1 MGGYVSNQLIPP
13 MINKTFLLALLAV
26 ASICRVSF
34 GADNSSDKFLQASE
48 LFQKAED
55 EERTGDKAA
64 SLRDYQLTEH
74 QLIDISTIDP
84 SFQKSVV
91 EYRIKKAKEGVSRL
105 SSGDALTATAPTP
118 NLPSTRKI
126 TYQCF
131 FVESD
136 KPIPHDFSK
145 LSHRKGI
152 DVMSAPVV
160 TGKVDQQVS
169 VKVVKELIPEF
180 VKGKKSTEHID
191 SGVSIFLKG
200 TLDHGDII
208 LIGRTQIL
216 YVADQSSTPESTSLA
231 TISKN
236 IYFSKIIK
244 NGEETWFDVDF
255 PEQKPKYLTIRVVPT
270 LDPAKP

>member
-1 MGGYVSNQLIPP
+1 MGIAIWPAKLPEGRGQRELARQTQRKNPACLCQTKRYLSVTLIPP
-13 MINKTFLLALLAV
+13 MINKTFPVAFLAV

-74 QLIDISTIDP
+74 QLIEISTIDP

-91 EYRIKKAKEGVSRL
+91 KYRIKQAKEGVSRL

-160 TGKVDQQVS
+160 TGKIDQQVS

-180 VKGKKSTEHID
+180 VKGKKSTERID

-200 TLDHGDII
+200 TLDHDDII
-208 LIGRTQIL
+208 LI
-216 YVADQSSTPESTSLA
+216 
-231 TISKN
+231 
-236 IYFSKIIK
+236 
-244 NGEETWFDVDF
+244 
-255 PEQKPKYLTIRVVPT
+255 
-270 LDPAKP
+270 